1 MENILESDNVN
12 PLSTTTKQL
21 PKALS
26 QLFFLLS
33 FYEQGCGHFSTL
45 FKFLLIWKKFL
56 WFFFLNKIQVANPFV
71 DSRLNRTLKIFLA
84 KEKYNF
90 SFLCLFTLIL
100 SLSLLPHWYLRLD
113 EDDDDGD
120 IFNLRYLFWILCKFI
135 NFSTWVDNE

>member
-1 MENILESDNVN
+1 MNKDVD
-12 PLSTTTKQL
+12 T
-21 PKALS
+21 S
-26 QLFFLLS
+26 QHYLNFYWFEKS
-33 FYEQGCGHFSTL
+33 FYE
-45 FKFLLIWKKFL
+45 
-56 WFFFLNKIQVANPFV
+56 FFFLNKIQVANPFV